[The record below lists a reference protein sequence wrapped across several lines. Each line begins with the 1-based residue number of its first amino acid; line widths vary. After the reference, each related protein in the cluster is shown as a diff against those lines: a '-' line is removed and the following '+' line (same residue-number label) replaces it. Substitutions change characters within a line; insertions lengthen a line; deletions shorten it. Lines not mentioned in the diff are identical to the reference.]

1 MIRPITLLSAILF
14 VVSGAYLF
22 LVKHHAQMLD
32 DQIAAVTQAT
42 RLDQQRIRVLHAQW
56 ALEADPSRLAQL
68 STQFTALQPMK
79 PSQLVTLAALGSVLP
94 APGSA
99 APGPNPLDAAPVLPV
114 PVPMPAAVAS
124 AAQPAAV
131 QTAAVQ
137 TAAVQTAQRV
147 VQPVR
152 RAVVHLARAAQLPRR
167 VDKAVVHLASADE
180 QPRSLLGQAHM
191 PHVRRNPAMTHEYA
205 ENRAAYSQPPLVPAR
220 PPMGAQV
227 MSVRAVAQ
235 AAPMIAPQDD
245 GGSLLGMAQ
254 SGSGN

>member
-1 MIRPITLLSAILF
+1 MIRPFTLLSAILF

-22 LVKHHAQMLD
+22 VVKHQARMLD

-42 RLDQQRIRVLHAQW
+42 RLDQQRIRVLQAQW

-79 PSQLVTLAALGSVLP
+79 PSQLVTLASLGSVLP

-114 PVPMPAAVAS
+114 PAPMPAAVAS
-124 AAQPAAV
+124 AAQPAG
-131 QTAAVQ
+131 QPT
-137 TAAVQTAQRV
+137 
-147 VQPVR
+147 VQP
-152 RAVVHLARAAQLPRR
+152 ATQ
-167 VDKAVVHLASADE
+167 AVVHLASARAPVVHPVK
-180 QPRSLLGQAHM
+180 QAVVHLASAAAPPRSLLGPAHT
-191 PHVRRNPAMTHEYA
+191 PHVWHKPPAMHEYA
-205 ENRAAYSQPPLVPAR
+205 ANRPVFSPQPLVVAR
-220 PPMGAQV
+220 PPMGARV

-235 AAPMIAPQDD
+235 VAPVTSVPDD

-254 SGSGN
+254 GGSGN

>member
-1 MIRPITLLSAILF
+1 MIRPLTLLSAILF

-42 RLDQQRIRVLHAQW
+42 RLDQQRIRVLQAQW

-68 STQFTALQPMK
+68 STQFTSLQPMK

-94 APGSA
+94 TPGSA

-114 PVPMPAAVAS
+114 PAPMPAAVAS
-124 AAQPAAV
+124 AAQPAPV
-131 QTAAVQ
+131 QAAP
-137 TAAVQTAQRV
+137 AQI
-147 VQPVR
+147 
-152 RAVVHLARAAQLPRR
+152 AQ
-167 VDKAVVHLASADE
+167 AVVHLASARAPAREDKALARVYRAPAGPRDGIVHLASARV
-180 QPRSLLGQAHM
+180 QSRSLLGQAQAR
-191 PHVRRNPAMTHEYA
+191 HVRQAYPVAHEYA
-205 ENRAAYSQPPLVPAR
+205 DNRGAYSPPLVVAR
-220 PPMGAQV
+220 PPMGARV

-235 AAPMIAPQDD
+235 AVPVPSAQDD